1 MTNGVLPNGNAEPFA
16 PRLSTSGPNGG
27 FDLSRGTIPIML
39 VIMIMGG
46 SFAFGAWFRDLQSE
60 RATVSKTLKEHGDQL
75 SLILDRLDG
84 ISHILGTKEAPRT
97 AKRN

>member
-1 MTNGVLPNGNAEPFA
+1 M
-16 PRLSTSGPNGG
+16 
-27 FDLSRGTIPIML
+27 M

-60 RATVSKTLKEHGDQL
+60 RATVAKTLKEHGDQL
-75 SLILDRLDG
+75 SSILEKLDG
-84 ISHILGTKEAPRT
+84 ISRVLGTREAPRT